1 MSVLLEAGTAIPSKP
16 NIGGYGPGVRR
27 DDEKGVYYL
36 SFHSLVRL
44 AISAVTASR
53 IADGV
58 REKRGAGAGWVTPWR
73 LTKIFRAAMC
83 GCSGASLM
91 VRTGAKQTSV
101 PSMILHHSSRVFVLN
116 TSTSLCLSEGHALRS
131 ICASNSAPESPACW
145 RSKA

>member
-1 MSVLLEAGTAIPSKP
+1 MTGSARAGTYNHKCPCCSKLGP
-16 NIGGYGPGVRR
+16 QSLLNLTLVAMGPGVRR

-36 SFHSLVRL
+36 SCHSLVRL

-83 GCSGASLM
+83 GCCGASDM
-91 VRTGAKQTSV
+91 VKTGAKWTSV
-101 PSMILHHSSRVFVLN
+101 PSMISHRCSRVLVVN
-116 TSTSLCLSEGHALRS
+116 PSTSFCFSAGHALQS
-131 ICASNSAPESPACW
+131 I
-145 RSKA
+145 